1 MAAGKRVIE
10 QRIFSSL
17 NLITMKNLFMLYLL
31 FLFSSTIECIGEVIY
46 AVNCGSGAHTDLNGV
61 HYQADRLSVGT
72 ASDYGKSLQIERAA
86 PADQILYQ
94 TERYHA
100 GDFGYTVPITDEG
113 EFVLVLK
120 FSEVYFRGSKLKVDI
135 LNFILFFSSGTFLFL
150 LYCFNNSTLV
160 SVLFVKSFHLKIK
173 SGVVRRN

>member
-1 MAAGKRVIE
+1 
-10 QRIFSSL
+10 
-17 NLITMKNLFMLYLL
+17 MKNLFTLYFLI
-31 FLFSSTIECIGEVIY
+31 LFSSTIECIGEVIY

-94 TERYHA
+94 TERYHG

-120 FSEVYFRGSKLKVDI
+120 FSEVYFRGSKLKV
-135 LNFILFFSSGTFLFL
+135 NLF
-150 LYCFNNSTLV
+150 
-160 SVLFVKSFHLKIK
+160 
-173 SGVVRRN
+173 

>member
-1 MAAGKRVIE
+1 MFMYMCERTEKMVAGKRAIIE
-10 QRIFSSL
+10 QKLFPSARF
-17 NLITMKNLFMLYLL
+17 NLVIMKNLFTLYLL
-31 FLFSSTIECIGEVIY
+31 ILFSSTIECIGEVIY
-46 AVNCGSGAHTDLNGV
+46 AVNCGSGTHTDLNGV

-94 TERYHA
+94 TERYHG

-120 FSEVYFRGSKLKVDI
+120 FSEVYFRGSKLKVK
-135 LNFILFFSSGTFLFL
+135 FFTTFLHLFL
-150 LYCFNNSTLV
+150 IVMTA
-160 SVLFVKSFHLKIK
+160 
-173 SGVVRRN
+173 